1 MRYPGGKNSGGAYQT
16 VINQIPPHN
25 IYIEPFLG
33 SGAVAR
39 FKRGARVSHL
49 IDVDPETVDA
59 FNREC
64 RRLQLDLTA
73 RPGCGIDFLESY
85 QVLGDEFIYVDP
97 PYLVSATLQRRPVY
111 LHSLTEKDHIR
122 LLGILKTIT
131 APVAIAGYASSL
143 YAKELAGW
151 RQICYPAMTRGG
163 RMATECV
170 WMNFPE
176 AVALHDYRYLGA
188 NRTER
193 QRIKRKRQRW
203 EARLERMP
211 ILERQALL
219 AALQGSQIYL
229 PPSADADI
237 SGYARDEGSPGH
249 RIPFLSTSA
258 AWRSPAVGS
267 GCQGS

>member
-1 MRYPGGKNSGGAYQT
+1 

-25 IYIEPFLG
+25 IYIEP
-33 SGAVAR
+33 
-39 FKRGARVSHL
+39 
-49 IDVDPETVDA
+49 
-59 FNREC
+59 
-64 RRLQLDLTA
+64 A

-111 LHSLTEKDHIR
+111 LHSLSMKDHIR
-122 LLGILKTIT
+122 LLGILKTIMS
-131 APVAIAGYASSL
+131 PVAIAGYASSL

-176 AVALHDYRYLGA
+176 PVVLHDYRYLGA

-193 QRIKRKRQRW
+193 QRIKRKSQRW
-203 EARLERMP
+203 AARLERMP
-211 ILERQALL
+211 TLEAQALL
-219 AALQGSQIYL
+219 AAL
-229 PPSADADI
+229 PAAWTVPAASADADI
-237 SGYARDEGSPGH
+237 SGCARDPVATAPR
-249 RIPFLSTSA
+249 RIALGTGL
-258 AWRSPAVGS
+258 RSLAVGS
-267 GCQGS
+267 GQSS